1 MTAAA
6 DLSDTRLYTP
16 EEAGARL
23 GKTAYWM
30 NQKARDGRIPDTAMG
45 RTRMFSAAN
54 IRAIIRMFANEP
66 TADAPQQ
73 SMRADGRKA
82 SVA

>member
-1 MTAAA
+1 MNTD

-16 EEAGARL
+16 EEAGQRL

-30 NQKARDGRIPDTAMG
+30 NQKAREGRIPETPMG

-54 IRAIIRMFANEP
+54 IRAIIAGFSVEP
-66 TADAPQQ
+66 TAEAPRHQ
-73 SMRADGRKA
+73 RKSRTA
-82 SVA
+82 